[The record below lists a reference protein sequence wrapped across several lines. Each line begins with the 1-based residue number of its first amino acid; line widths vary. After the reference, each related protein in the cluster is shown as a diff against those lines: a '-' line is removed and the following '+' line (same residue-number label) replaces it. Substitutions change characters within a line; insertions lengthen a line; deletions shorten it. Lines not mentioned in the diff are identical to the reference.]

1 MSLVLYEVKE
11 HIAYLTLNRPDKRNA
26 LNNEMVL
33 ALTEAL
39 RKASANPEAKV
50 IILKA
55 NGKVFCAGADLAYL
69 QQLQNNSF
77 EENLADSSQLA
88 SLFHLIYTLDKV
100 VIAQIHGHAIAGG
113 CGLATVC
120 DFSFSVPEAS
130 FGYTEVK
137 IGFVPAIVSLFLIRK
152 TGEKVARELLLSGEL
167 ISAEKAK
174 SYHLINYVVEATEL
188 EENVYA
194 FAKSLC
200 EKNAAQSMTLTK
212 QLLANIQTLNLPDG
226 LVYAAQMNARA
237 RESEDCKKG
246 IAAFVNK
253 QEIKWL

>member
-1 MSLVLYEVKE
+1 MSLILYEVKE

-26 LNNEMVL
+26 LNSEMVQ
-33 ALTEAL
+33 ALTTAF
-39 RKASANPEAKV
+39 RKASTDELVKV
-50 IILKA
+50 IVLKA
-55 NGKVFCAGADLAYL
+55 NGKVFCAGADLGYL

-77 EENLADSSQLA
+77 EENLADSTQLA
-88 SLFHLIYTLDKV
+88 DLFRLIYTLNKV

-113 CGLATVC
+113 CGLATIC
-120 DFSFSVPEAS
+120 DFSFSVPEAT

-152 TGEKVARELLLSGEL
+152 TGETRARELLLSGEL
-167 ISAEKAK
+167 ISAEQAK
-174 SYHLINYVVEATEL
+174 SYNLINYIVEATSL
-188 EENVYA
+188 EEHVFA
-194 FAKSLC
+194 FARQLC
-200 EKNAAQSMTLTK
+200 EKNSAQSMALTK
-212 QLLANIQTLNLPDG
+212 QLIADLQTLPIEDG
-226 LVYAAQMNARA
+226 LTYAAQMNTKA